1 MIDHTCGGENDSDQ
15 DQSRNDNGNQ
25 IDEEIR
31 LPRRVS
37 SAPGLQR
44 SQGLTMDNWD
54 ASSHKSVEDQVWP
67 SLNYICI
74 WDSMVSLLLVQG
86 SVLKMQI
93 LTQVYRS

>member
-1 MIDHTCGGENDSDQ
+1 MQLYMLYLGYHGSECGVRLESDFSARCQEKCKQKMIDHTCGGENDSDQ

-44 SQGLTMDNWD
+44 PQGLTMDNGD
-54 ASSHKSVEDQVWP
+54 APSHKSVEDQV
-67 SLNYICI
+67 
-74 WDSMVSLLLVQG
+74 
-86 SVLKMQI
+86 
-93 LTQVYRS
+93 